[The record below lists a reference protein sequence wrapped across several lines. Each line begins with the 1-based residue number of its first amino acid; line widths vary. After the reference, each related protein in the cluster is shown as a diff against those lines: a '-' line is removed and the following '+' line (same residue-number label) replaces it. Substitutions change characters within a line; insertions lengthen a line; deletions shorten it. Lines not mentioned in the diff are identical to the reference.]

1 MEIIIP
7 FNVMWLRG
15 SGFSFFILVHP
26 DFKVSVWKC
35 TAVILGLIGWVK
47 LWFFFFSF
55 TFKSVKYFIALREMQ
70 YDNDTF
76 LCSLFPK
83 FLRNDENMLRNG
95 SDTAFGPVFHSV
107 G

>member
-1 MEIIIP
+1 
-7 FNVMWLRG
+7 
-15 SGFSFFILVHP
+15 
-26 DFKVSVWKC
+26 
-35 TAVILGLIGWVK
+35 
-47 LWFFFFSF
+47 
-55 TFKSVKYFIALREMQ
+55 MQ